1 MSNKVALITGSSKGL
16 GKEIATLFSANN
28 YDVVINYN
36 NSIEE
41 AKELEQKLKSEY
53 KINAISIKCDI
64 SNEENVKKMIDEVKN
79 VFSKIDVVVNNA
91 GIANDSIFLDKTK
104 NDFMKVIE
112 TNLVGSF
119 LVSKYASKI
128 MKNGSIIN
136 ISSTNAID
144 TNYPY
149 SADYDASKAGLISL
163 SNNLADALAPNI
175 RVNTVAPGWINTDMN
190 KELDKDYIKEEESKI
205 LLGRFAEVKEIAEV
219 VYFLSTEK
227 ASYINKSIIRVDGG
241 YRG

>member
-1 MSNKVALITGSSKGL
+1 MSNKVALITGSSRGL
-16 GKEIATLFSANN
+16 GKEIATLFAANN

-175 RVNTVAPGWINTDMN
+175 RANTVAPGWINTDMN

>member
-1 MSNKVALITGSSKGL
+1 
-16 GKEIATLFSANN
+16 
-28 YDVVINYN
+28 
-36 NSIEE
+36 
-41 AKELEQKLKSEY
+41 
-53 KINAISIKCDI
+53 
-64 SNEENVKKMIDEVKN
+64 MIDEVKN

-119 LVSKYASKI
+119 LVSKYASRI

>member
-1 MSNKVALITGSSKGL
+1 MSNKVALITGSSRGL
-16 GKEIATLFSANN
+16 GKEIATLFAANN

-190 KELDKDYIKEEESKI
+190 KELDKDYIKEEEIKI

>member
-1 MSNKVALITGSSKGL
+1 MSNKVALITGSSRGL
-16 GKEIATLFSANN
+16 GKEIATLFAANN